1 MNIGDKIKEER
12 LKKEWTQEQLAQ
24 LLNVSRSTVSS
35 WEVARNYPDLE
46 TIVAISDLFGISL
59 DSLLREDKQMA
70 KVTTKKLKRGN
81 LYKKAL
87 IAVSII
93 VLLYF
98 GYNAKL
104 RLDEHTYRSNLEKN
118 GWEKIIPASSTQERA
133 DNNAYEL
140 VESGVTY
147 WTYVLPAELIG
158 FPMPEQNISVI
169 TRQKDF
175 IVDVSYENDIGVSI
189 SPENDPNVS
198 KQFYVKVNRNGSL
211 AETDPS
217 WSEKKRQTILDYL
230 STYQDTH
237 QELINKTF
245 EKINEITGKQQ

>member
-35 WEVARNYPDLE
+35 WEVSRNYPDLE

-70 KVTTKKLKRGN
+70 KDTTKKLKRGK

-87 IAVSII
+87 IALSII

-98 GYNAKL
+98 GYTAKL
-104 RLDEHTYRSNLEKN
+104 RINEHTYRSNLEKN
-118 GWEKIIPASSTQERA
+118 GWENIQPTSPTQAKGEG
-133 DNNAYEL
+133 NAFEL
-140 VESGVTY
+140 IEKDIAY
-147 WTYVLPAELIG
+147 WTYILPAELIG
-158 FPMPEQNISVI
+158 FPLPEQTISII
-169 TRQKDF
+169 TSQNAF
-175 IVDVSYENDIGVSI
+175 MVDVSYENDIGVSI
-189 SPENDPNVS
+189 SPENDPNIS
-198 KQFYVKVNRNGSL
+198 QQFYVKVNRDGNL
-211 AETDPS
+211 AEVDPS
-217 WSEKKRQTILDYL
+217 WTEKERQTILDYL

-245 EKINEITGKQQ
+245 KKINEITGKQL